1 MLEKT
6 QQTIFVSEVLPSLFH
21 SSPEEFLHYLAQDG
35 NKFLRFYWEQA
46 GASLKDREP
55 AAPLGLNYD
64 IRTPDDQTTVVLIA
78 LPPPNAEPEA
88 YYAALVY
95 RPQRRMLLFG
105 ISEYHESPGARAGQ
119 GSGRR
124 NEYAAAGVV
133 AQADRRSAGDRD
145 AAQAGSVLRFRPRAA
160 VIGDD

>member
-21 SSPEEFLHYLAQDG
+21 NSPEEFLHYLAQDG
-35 NKFLRFYWEQA
+35 NKFLRFYWDQA
-46 GASLKDREP
+46 GAALKDRDP
-55 AAPLGLNYD
+55 TAPLGLNYD

-78 LPPPNAEPEA
+78 LPPPAAEPEA

-105 ISEYHESPGARAGQ
+105 ISDTTKVLALERAEKPDGETGTLLREWSRKLTGEALGTGTLPRLEAFYESVREQ
-119 GSGRR
+119 
-124 NEYAAAGVV
+124 
-133 AQADRRSAGDRD
+133 
-145 AAQAGSVLRFRPRAA
+145 L
-160 VIGDD
+160 